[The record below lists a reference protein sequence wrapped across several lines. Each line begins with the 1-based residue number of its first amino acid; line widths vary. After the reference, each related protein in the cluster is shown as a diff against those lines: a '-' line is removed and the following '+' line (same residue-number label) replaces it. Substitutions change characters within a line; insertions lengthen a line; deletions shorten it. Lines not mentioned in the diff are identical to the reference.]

1 MLPLIVFAGVVAVA
15 WRLSYWPFD
24 RSYKYLPKY
33 GESHKAKAVS
43 TSGTKP
49 AE

>member
-1 MLPLIVFAGVVAVA
+1 MLWLIVVAAVAVA

-33 GESHKAKAVS
+33 GASPTVKTVS

-49 AE
+49 TN

>member
-1 MLPLIVFAGVVAVA
+1 MLALIVLAVIVAVA

-24 RSYKYLPKY
+24 RSYKYLPRY

-43 TSGTKP
+43 MSGTKP